1 MATIRIPTPMRTLTR
16 NQAEVQATGATVGD
30 VLRDLDA
37 RHPGI
42 GARLFDDKGA
52 LRRYVNVFLNEED
65 IRGLQTLD
73 TPVKDSDRLTL
84 VPAMAG
90 G

>member
-1 MATIRIPTPMRTLTR
+1 MATIRIPTPMRALTR
-16 NQAEVQATGATVGD
+16 NQSEVQASGGTVGD
-30 VLRDLDA
+30 VLRDLDT

-42 GARLFDDKGA
+42 GARLFDDEGA

-65 IRGLQTLD
+65 IRGLQTLE